1 MDKSYDVCVI
11 GAGVTGSAVA
21 RELTKYDLSVCVL
34 EKEEDVC
41 SGTSKANS
49 GIAHAGFDPVPGSR
63 MAELNVRGAEL
74 IRSLHKE
81 LDFPYRQNGALVLC
95 FAEEDKPSL
104 QALYERGVRNGVK
117 ELKILSG
124 EEARALEPALSDQVV
139 AALYAPTSGIVCP
152 FGMTIAFA
160 ENAADNGADFYFLS
174 PVKSVEKEKN
184 GYAVR
189 TPDHTFR
196 VRAVVNAA
204 GLYADRI
211 HAMVSSEPL
220 TVTPRRGEY
229 ILMDR
234 EVGDTVNATI
244 FQLPGKQGK
253 GVLVTPTV
261 HGNLMVGPSADD
273 IGDKEDTETT
283 YAGMAGIREK
293 ARLSVPGV
301 PLNRMITSFSGLRA
315 HGTTGDFV
323 LGQPADAPGFFNVAA
338 IESPGLTAAPA
349 IGEWTAR
356 EIAGY
361 TGASENRNFNGSRK
375 GIPHVAEMAPAERA
389 ALIASRPD
397 YGRIVC
403 RCENVSEGEIRDAIR
418 RTLGARSLDGV
429 KRRVRQGMGRCQ
441 AGFCTPGAIA
451 ILAEELGIPEEQV
464 TKNRPGSELLVRE
477 DEI

>member
-1 MDKSYDVCVI
+1 MTKRYDVCVI

-21 RELTKYDLSVCVL
+21 RELTKYDLRVCVL

-49 GIAHAGFDPVPGSR
+49 GIAHAGFDPLPGSR
-63 MAELNVRGAEL
+63 MAQLNVRGAEL
-74 IRSLHKE
+74 LRELHDT

-95 FAEEDKPSL
+95 FAEEDKPRL
-104 QALYERGVRNGVK
+104 ETLYQRGLANGVR

-124 EEARALEPALSDQVV
+124 DEARAMEPALSDKVV
-139 AALYAPTSGIVCP
+139 AALCAPTSGVVCP
-152 FGMTIAFA
+152 FGLTIALA
-160 ENAADNGADFYFLS
+160 ENAADNGAEFFFLT
-174 PVKSVEKEKN
+174 PVEAVEKEGR
-184 GYAVR
+184 GYVVR
-189 TPDHTFR
+189 TPKGEFR
-196 VRAVVNAA
+196 ADCVVNAT

-211 HAMVSSEPL
+211 HGMVSDEPL
-220 TVTPRRGEY
+220 SITPRRGEY
-229 ILMDR
+229 VLMDK
-234 EVGDTVNATI
+234 EVGNTVNATI

-261 HGNLMVGPSADD
+261 HGNLLVGPSADD

-283 YAGMAGIREK
+283 YAGMDGIREK
-293 ARLSVPGV
+293 ARLSVPSV
-301 PLNRMITSFSGLRA
+301 PLNRMITSFAGLRA

-323 LGQPADAPGFFNVAA
+323 LGQPADAPGFFDVAA

-349 IGEWTAR
+349 IGEWTAGQVAR
-356 EIAGY
+356 YLGAGPNPKFDG
-361 TGASENRNFNGSRK
+361 TRK
-375 GIPHVAEMAPAERA
+375 GIPEVAKLPPEERA
-389 ALIASRPD
+389 KLIASRPD

-403 RCENVSEGEIRDAIR
+403 RCENISEGEIRDAVR

-451 ILAEELGIPEEQV
+451 ILAEELGIPEERV
-464 TKNRPGSELLVRE
+464 TKNRPGSELLVGE
-477 DEI
+477 VES